1 MSGLLSPL
9 QSEHRRKAMDLFFSP
24 EAKNL
29 RMDSILGGETQE
41 LAMLDHLFQGWR
53 NLSDKGIDERSGK
66 PIKKMGL
73 EVDTPVQMS
82 ELEKLQTELNEVN
95 NAIKMTGNDG
105 EIYRSLSPDDREY
118 VKGLIIKHIGGTDLG
133 GIGSLGSEG
142 RHYPQDYENQEL
154 AGTRIP
160 ANFAPG
166 QRQSNGIARL
176 LDVAEG
182 MDSDSGAGL
191 YGLPIDVM
199 HKISAAERP
208 DLIADPNNLKYGP
221 QSMNQSDGR
230 RSGDKLLDSRKQ
242 RSQNKY
248 AEVFEAENGVPLKQ
262 RGTPL
267 GDVND
272 KGTIELLKEQGRQDL
287 AERRLVSKMNQEQ
300 LRAELSQR
308 LLAQRVDEL
317 LASGTSPTMTKSAG
331 EVNTSDRGKS
341 VNIYADKVIMEKGI
355 NGNGKNGKH

>member
-1 MSGLLSPL
+1 
-9 QSEHRRKAMDLFFSP
+9 
-24 EAKNL
+24 
-29 RMDSILGGETQE
+29 
-41 LAMLDHLFQGWR
+41 
-53 NLSDKGIDERSGK
+53 
-66 PIKKMGL
+66 
-73 EVDTPVQMS
+73 
-82 ELEKLQTELNEVN
+82 
-95 NAIKMTGNDG
+95 
-105 EIYRSLSPDDREY
+105 
-118 VKGLIIKHIGGTDLG
+118 
-133 GIGSLGSEG
+133 
-142 RHYPQDYENQEL
+142 
-154 AGTRIP
+154 
-160 ANFAPG
+160 
-166 QRQSNGIARL
+166 
-176 LDVAEG
+176 